1 MTLTVS
7 MFLVLCPLIFLAA
20 FIDAI
25 AGGGGVISI
34 PAYLFIG
41 LPAHYA
47 AGSNKFSAFMGAIT
61 ATAKYIRTG
70 NIKLSAA
77 IWSALGAVFGSM
89 LGARVALLIPAGTL
103 KTVMLVAIPV
113 VAVILFTQKDRMMIV
128 RDVTRPRWAV
138 IVISIAI
145 GLFIGAYDGLLGPGT
160 GTFMILCFS
169 ALLGYDLLTAS
180 GCAKLSNMA
189 SNVGSLL
196 VYILS
201 GKVIYALAIP
211 AALCSVLGG
220 YCGARYAIKHGSK
233 NVRVFIFVVLGL
245 LFLKFGYDL
254 IFTR

>member
-1 MTLTVS
+1 MTLTPS
-7 MFLVLCPLIFLAA
+7 MYVVLCPLIFLSA

-41 LPAHYA
+41 LPAHFA
-47 AGSNKFSAFMGAIT
+47 GGSNKFSAFMGSIT

-77 IWSALGAVFGSM
+77 IWSALGAIGGSM
-89 LGARVALLIPAGTL
+89 LGARAALLIPAGTL
-103 KTVMLVAIPV
+103 KTVMLVAISV
-113 VAVILFTQKDRMMIV
+113 VAVVLFTQKDRMMIV
-128 RDVTRPRWAV
+128 REVKRSPGAT
-138 IVISIAI
+138 IAI
-145 GLFIGAYDGLLGPGT
+145 SVLIGLVIGAYDGLLGPGT

-196 VYILS
+196 VYILN
-201 GKVIYALAIP
+201 GKVLYALAVP
-211 AALCSVLGG
+211 AALCSILGG

-254 IFTR
+254 IAAR